1 MDIATATYKLL
12 IPIAIAFSLDHMD
25 PTLKR
30 AYARLLS
37 LGYPKEPL
45 SKVKF
50 HSLAYAR
57 LAELPLFL
65 VRFIVG

>member
-1 MDIATATYKLL
+1 
-12 IPIAIAFSLDHMD
+12 MD

-57 LAELPLFL
+57 LAELPSFL
-65 VRFIVG
+65 LYRQAKFGLPLPSSIR